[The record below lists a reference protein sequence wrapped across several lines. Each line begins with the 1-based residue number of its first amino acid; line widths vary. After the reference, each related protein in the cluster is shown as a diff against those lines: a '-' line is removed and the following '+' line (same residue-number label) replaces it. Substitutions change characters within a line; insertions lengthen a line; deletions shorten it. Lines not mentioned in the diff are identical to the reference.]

1 MQQKNA
7 DYMQSQLINQH
18 EQQLQQLHTFQ
29 SLVDYY
35 KATALPNADLITKNA
50 GKAYM
55 NGDISYV
62 EYVQGLETALG
73 IRTNYINAV
82 NNFNQTVINLQ
93 FLANQ

>member
-1 MQQKNA
+1 MEMQ
-7 DYMQSQLINQH
+7 LVNQH
-18 EQQLQQLHTFQ
+18 EQQLQQLNTFQ
-29 SLVDYY
+29 SLMDFY
-35 KATALPNADLITKNA
+35 KGTALPNADLISKNA
-50 GKAYM
+50 EKAYL

-62 EYVQGLETALG
+62 EYVQGLETALE